1 MSLWSRMNAA
11 IRAFRENAVTSDVQ
25 PGRGAIDWNDPSGR
39 ALRYALYWS
48 FFENTA
54 YRNVHRWTTKMR
66 ADYGLYAHTRS
77 IYSPAYRLAEFW
89 VAHLLGGPLD
99 PAAGGDVRKGATIPI
114 ELGAHVQARQ
124 GKALR
129 AAIATLW
136 RSSNWAVQKDI
147 WTRYGSVMG
156 DVGLKVVDDPLR
168 RMVRLEIIHPA
179 SLIWVDRDP
188 QHFVKAYILEEDR
201 LDPRPALLRGRDTP
215 QQQHVTYREIATRD
229 GDNVVYQTFLNGAP
243 YAWNNVTPEWTEPYG
258 FIPLVTTQ
266 HLNVGMDWGWSELH
280 AGRPKIQ
287 ELDDIA
293 SKFDDQIRKTVD
305 APWLF
310 AGVTQ
315 PSSTPA
321 LTRTGASADVASA
334 YTEAQKAAGRQEVP
348 ALYATDPQAHA
359 QALVAPLDLPG
370 VLSQIESLIKEIER
384 DYPEL
389 ALDIIARDASDA
401 SGRALRVA
409 REPVETKV
417 VGRRA
422 PYDSDMVRA
431 QQMGV
436 AIGGYRGY
444 PGYEGFDLDSYAAGR
459 LDHQVAPRPVFAID
473 PNDELD
479 TQTKFWSV
487 GAAAEKAGLPI
498 ELYLE
503 EAGWDAA
510 KIARVTAERD
520 RRAAQ
525 ALAIAAPPTPPP
537 MPDMQQQQG
546 GGQ

>member
-1 MSLWSRMNAA
+1 MTFWSRMSAA
-11 IRAFRENAVTSDVQ
+11 IRAFREGSVTSDVQ
-25 PGRGAIDWNDPSGR
+25 PGQATAWNDPGGR

-89 VAHLLGGPLD
+89 VSHLLGGPLD
-99 PAAGGDVRKGATIPI
+99 PSAGGSVASGSAIPI
-114 ELGAHVQARQ
+114 ELGANVQARQ

-129 AAIATLW
+129 QAIATLW
-136 RSSNWAVQKDI
+136 QSSNWAVQKDI

-156 DVGLKVVDDPLR
+156 DVGLKIVDDPLR
-168 RMVRLEIIHPA
+168 RMVRLEIVHPA

-188 QHFVKAYILEEDR
+188 QHFVKAYILEEER
-201 LDPRPALLRGRDTP
+201 LDPRPAPLRSHDQPTP
-215 QQQHVTYREIATRD
+215 QLVTYREIAQRD
-229 GDNVVYQTFLNGAP
+229 GNNVVYQTYLNGAP
-243 YAWNNVTPEWTEPYG
+243 FAWNGITPEWAEPYG
-258 FIPLVTTQ
+258 FVPLVTTQ

-310 AGVTQ
+310 AGVAQ
-315 PSSTPA
+315 PATTPS
-321 LTRTGASADVASA
+321 LTRSGVAPDVASA
-334 YTEAQKAAGRQEVP
+334 YTEAEKAKGRQELP

-359 QALVAPLDLPG
+359 QALIAPLDLPG
-370 VLSQIESLIKEIER
+370 VLAQIESLIKEIER

-389 ALDIIARDASDA
+389 ALDVIARDASDA

-417 VGRRA
+417 VARRA
-422 PYDSDMVRA
+422 PYDSDLVRA
-431 QQMGV
+431 HQMAI
-436 AIGGYRGY
+436 AIGGFRGY
-444 PGYEGFDLDSYAAGR
+444 TGYEGFGLDSYAAGR
-459 LDHQVAPRPVFAID
+459 LDHTIAPRPVFAID

-479 TQTKFWSV
+479 TQQKFWMV
-487 GAAAEKAGLPI
+487 GAAAEKSGMPI
-498 ELYLE
+498 EMYLE

-520 RRAAQ
+520 RRAR
-525 ALAIAAPPTPPP
+525 LAAVVAPPVPTPAPAP
-537 MPDMQQQQG
+537 GTNQ
-546 GGQ
+546 